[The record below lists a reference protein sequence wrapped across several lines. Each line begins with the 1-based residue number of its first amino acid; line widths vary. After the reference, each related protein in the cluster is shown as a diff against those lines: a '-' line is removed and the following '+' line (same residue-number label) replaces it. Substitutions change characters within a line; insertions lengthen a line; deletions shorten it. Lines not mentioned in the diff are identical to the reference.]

1 MPVEQTFYTAGEATQ
16 YLSENP
22 DLQEFTDNYMNEK
35 AAGRSIFDDPAYDEY
50 SQEEKDGFESDMEN
64 IINQANAQGISPA
77 LKVAEIHL
85 QTSPGT
91 IGRSREESA
100 RLRGQG
106 VVSSPEGGDVV
117 SSPEGGDVVSSPEG
131 EGSEQDNNQ
140 SLALQSQI
148 DSLSS
153 QIANLPQSIPQS
165 QYISTTTTAPPI
177 DYSRIQ
183 GFLGTPEIRDQQGNI
198 TQQATGVYAQ
208 PQGLMAARESIGTA
222 GKGQPD
228 TLFKGQA
235 ALGSGQ
241 AVLGAGQEGLMAGQ
255 RVLGEGIG
263 TPTEDQP
270 QTLFGGQMALGTG
283 QAGIQSGVSGLGR
296 DLGSLSG
303 SLSDFERAQRAY
315 QSAAESQRAQGREIG
330 MTTREQMEAQLR
342 TVGSQTNR
350 IAEEQARR
358 RQQGLMGQPA
368 QTQQPIQV
376 PQAQLGAQA
385 AQIAGQNLRNYVPQQ
400 GGMMGPSGPVAIDPR
415 DQVRYGPTRSPV

>member
-198 TQQATGVYAQ
+198 TQQGTGVYAQ

-270 QTLFGGQMALGTG
+270 QTLFGG
-283 QAGIQSGVSGLGR
+283 
-296 DLGSLSG
+296 
-303 SLSDFERAQRAY
+303 
-315 QSAAESQRAQGREIG
+315 
-330 MTTREQMEAQLR
+330 
-342 TVGSQTNR
+342 
-350 IAEEQARR
+350 
-358 RQQGLMGQPA
+358 
-368 QTQQPIQV
+368 
-376 PQAQLGAQA
+376 
-385 AQIAGQNLRNYVPQQ
+385 
-400 GGMMGPSGPVAIDPR
+400 
-415 DQVRYGPTRSPV
+415 

>member
-117 SSPEGGDVVSSPEG
+117 SSPEG

-198 TQQATGVYAQ
+198 TQQGTGVYAQ